1 MRRALCRHCSFLLRT
16 KSSIHFARL
25 YASDSVQGLDQAII
39 ARARRLADQY
49 NQLSKE
55 AATDTDFTPETAQ
68 RQKRLSELEQVNAAW
83 TAWRASQD
91 NLKELQGLMQS
102 TDDAEMKALAAEDL
116 EITRQELQSC
126 SDELEKSIMPK
137 HPQAHLPALLEIR
150 AGVGGDEANLF
161 AGDLLRMY
169 EKYAASKRW
178 TIQLYSISRTEIGDG
193 ITEAVLS
200 ISAGKRQGE
209 VFGRLQGEA
218 GVHRVQRTPAT
229 ETKGRTHTSTVSV
242 HVLPEVD
249 DDAEQAFKLDMS
261 EVKLEVMRSRGAGGQ
276 HVNRTESAVRLT
288 HIPTGLSISMQDSRS
303 QHANKRAAITILTSK
318 LAALRQD
325 EADAVQVGLRRQ
337 QVSSSD
343 RSEKIRTYNFAQN
356 RVTDHRC
363 GYSSHDL
370 EGVLAGGEALDG
382 MLDEAGKWIA
392 KQALQASEET

>member
-1 MRRALCRHCSFLLRT
+1 LARAE
-16 KSSIHFARL
+16 RL
-25 YASDSVQGLDQAII
+25 AEQYAS
-39 ARARRLADQY
+39 LA
-49 NQLSKE
+49 KT
-55 AATDTDFTPETAQ
+55 AATDTSFTSETAQ
-68 RQKRLSELEQVNAAW
+68 RQKKLTELEEVHAAW
-83 TAWRASQD
+83 TAWQTTQR
-91 NLKELQGLMQS
+91 NLSELQLMLAS
-102 TDDAEMKALAAEDL
+102 TQDAEMRELATEDL
-116 EITRQELQSC
+116 EATER
-126 SDELEKSIMPK
+126 ELETLANDLEESVMPK

-178 TIQLYSISRTEIGDG
+178 SIQHYSISRTELGDG
-193 ITEAVLS
+193 ITEAVFS
-200 ISAGKRQGE
+200 ITSGKRRGE
-209 VFGRLQGEA
+209 VFGRLRSEA

-249 DDAEQAFKLDMS
+249 EEADQAYKLDMS

-288 HIPTGLSISMQDSRS
+288 HLPTGLSISMQDSRS

-318 LAALRQD
+318 LAALKQE

-370 EGVLAGGEALDG
+370 EGILAGGEALDG
-382 MLDEAGKWIA
+382 MLDEAGKWMA
-392 KQALQASEET
+392 KQEMQTLD